1 MSEDRLQELYNGY
14 LDFTDR
20 MVEEYGAMSVAAIMM
35 AQAMSIYKTGLDEI
49 DYNRMIDNISA
60 SRSQV
65 QKFTPSILQ

>member
-1 MSEDRLQELYNGY
+1 MSEDQLQELYNEY
-14 LDFTDR
+14 LDFTDC

-65 QKFTPSILQ
+65 QKFTPIILQ